1 MEAFGSIR
9 EGVAINIQRSDGRI
23 HQAVV
28 TQLHPQS
35 NSVSVE
41 WCERNETKGK
51 EIELEALYALNQAL
65 LSKTSRTAAVSVTP
79 SYDNG
84 VGLNGHNQ
92 VNLNHNNGSN
102 GINGTQINGLNNA
115 KRQQN
120 RHTQGPNTMLQG
132 GYQQPAPPSSSSSI
146 PGVKQETSIPQTS
159 RNTMASKEIFNG
171 NNVNGDFFNEENAK
185 ITKSKA
191 AEAEMRRKSNVVKE
205 IEKIKK
211 NREQRRAKQEEK
223 RQKLS
228 EVDTT
233 VPAWEFSN
241 MINEFRAQ
249 LDFTRVTT
257 TEPVQDLRICVC
269 VRKRPINKKETS
281 KKDID
286 VITMPNKDHCLVHL
300 PKLKVDLTKYLD
312 NQKFRFDFAFD
323 ENTPNDLVYRYTAQ
337 PLVNTIF
344 QGGNAMCFAYGQTG
358 SGKTFTM
365 GGDFSQKNVDCSKG
379 VYALTA
385 RDVFKQIN
393 GKFKGSLDVF
403 CTFFEIYCGKV
414 YDLLNNKKKLRV
426 LEDHKNQVQVVDIRE
441 QPLNSVED
449 VLSLIAYGMNIRTS
463 GTTSANQH
471 SSRSHAVFQIILR
484 SKTTKKEHGKISLID
499 LAGSERG
506 KDTSSADRITRM
518 EGAEINKSLLALK
531 ECIRALGRR
540 DAHVPFRGST
550 LTKVL
555 RDSFIGDNS
564 RVCMIAMISPGNS
577 DVEHTLNT
585 LRYADRV
592 KELGTDEMS
601 LKKEDE
607 EGYEDEEAEFRRQY
621 NEGHGLTDSQ
631 EEDDEEYEEDDDV
644 SHAMNDL
651 QQTLAELQDM
661 EEQVLESHGDLIK
674 DSHRWMVEYEK
685 IYEETIKVVDYDR
698 EEYAKR
704 LDGVIKQNMEV
715 LMNLQTK
722 LGMFKEGLIKEEKIS
737 KSIQHPKSRKTN

>member
-1 MEAFGSIR
+1 
-9 EGVAINIQRSDGRI
+9 
-23 HQAVV
+23 
-28 TQLHPQS
+28 
-35 NSVSVE
+35 
-41 WCERNETKGK
+41 
-51 EIELEALYALNQAL
+51 
-65 LSKTSRTAAVSVTP
+65 
-79 SYDNG
+79 
-84 VGLNGHNQ
+84 
-92 VNLNHNNGSN
+92 
-102 GINGTQINGLNNA
+102 
-115 KRQQN
+115 
-120 RHTQGPNTMLQG
+120 
-132 GYQQPAPPSSSSSI
+132 
-146 PGVKQETSIPQTS
+146 
-159 RNTMASKEIFNG
+159 
-171 NNVNGDFFNEENAK
+171 
-185 ITKSKA
+185 
-191 AEAEMRRKSNVVKE
+191 
-205 IEKIKK
+205 
-211 NREQRRAKQEEK
+211 
-223 RQKLS
+223 
-228 EVDTT
+228 
-233 VPAWEFSN
+233 
-241 MINEFRAQ
+241 
-249 LDFTRVTT
+249 
-257 TEPVQDLRICVC
+257 
-269 VRKRPINKKETS
+269 
-281 KKDID
+281 
-286 VITMPNKDHCLVHL
+286 
-300 PKLKVDLTKYLD
+300 
-312 NQKFRFDFAFD
+312 
-323 ENTPNDLVYRYTAQ
+323 
-337 PLVNTIF
+337 
-344 QGGNAMCFAYGQTG
+344 
-358 SGKTFTM
+358 
-365 GGDFSQKNVDCSKG
+365 
-379 VYALTA
+379 
-385 RDVFKQIN
+385 
-393 GKFKGSLDVF
+393 VF

-661 EEQVLESHGDLIK
+661 V
-674 DSHRWMVEYEK
+674 
-685 IYEETIKVVDYDR
+685 
-698 EEYAKR
+698 
-704 LDGVIKQNMEV
+704 
-715 LMNLQTK
+715 
-722 LGMFKEGLIKEEKIS
+722 
-737 KSIQHPKSRKTN
+737 

>member
-23 HQAVV
+23 HQAIV

-41 WCERNETKGK
+41 WSERNETKGK
-51 EIELEALYALNQAL
+51 EIELDVLYNLNQAL
-65 LSKTSRTAAVSVTP
+65 LSKTRPTVQSVTP

-84 VGLNGHNQ
+84 LNG
-92 VNLNHNNGSN
+92 NHNVTNA
-102 GINGTQINGLNNA
+102 NGTQINGLNN
-115 KRQQN
+115 KRVQN
-120 RHTQGPNTMLQG
+120 RVTQGPNTVIQG
-132 GYQQPAPPSSSSSI
+132 HQQPPSSSSI
-146 PGVKQETSIPQTS
+146 PTPAILKQEIPQTS
-159 RNTMASKEIFNG
+159 RNTMASKEIFQS
-171 NNVNGDFFNEENAK
+171 NNINGDFFNEDIK
-185 ITKSKA
+185 LSKNRA

-249 LDFTRVTT
+249 LDFTRVTNS
-257 TEPVQDLRICVC
+257 EPMQDLRICVC

-323 ENTPNDLVYRYTAQ
+323 ENTPNDLVYRYSAQ

-385 RDVFKQIN
+385 RDVFKHIN
-393 GKFKGSLDVF
+393 GKYKGTLDVF

-449 VLSLIAYGMNIRTS
+449 VLSLIQYGMNIRTS

-484 SKTTKKEHGKISLID
+484 NKAKKEHGKISLID

-564 RVCMIAMISPGNS
+564 RVCMVAMISPGNS

-592 KELGTDEMS
+592 KELGTDEMN
-601 LKKEDE
+601 LKKDDE
-607 EGYEDEEAEFRRQY
+607 EGYEDDETEYNQQY
-621 NEGHGLTDSQ
+621 IDNNGLSHSE
-631 EEDDEEYEEDDDV
+631 EEDDEEYEDDDV

-704 LDGVIKQNMEV
+704 LDNVIKQNMEV

-722 LGMFKEGLIKEEKIS
+722 LGLFKEGLIKEEKIS
-737 KSIQHPKSRKTN
+737 KSIQYPKTINKK

>member
-1 MEAFGSIR
+1 M
-9 EGVAINIQRSDGRI
+9 
-23 HQAVV
+23 
-28 TQLHPQS
+28 
-35 NSVSVE
+35 
-41 WCERNETKGK
+41 
-51 EIELEALYALNQAL
+51 
-65 LSKTSRTAAVSVTP
+65 
-79 SYDNG
+79 
-84 VGLNGHNQ
+84 
-92 VNLNHNNGSN
+92 
-102 GINGTQINGLNNA
+102 
-115 KRQQN
+115 
-120 RHTQGPNTMLQG
+120 
-132 GYQQPAPPSSSSSI
+132 
-146 PGVKQETSIPQTS
+146 
-159 RNTMASKEIFNG
+159 
-171 NNVNGDFFNEENAK
+171 
-185 ITKSKA
+185 
-191 AEAEMRRKSNVVKE
+191 
-205 IEKIKK
+205 
-211 NREQRRAKQEEK
+211 
-223 RQKLS
+223 
-228 EVDTT
+228 
-233 VPAWEFSN
+233 
-241 MINEFRAQ
+241 
-249 LDFTRVTT
+249 
-257 TEPVQDLRICVC
+257 
-269 VRKRPINKKETS
+269 
-281 KKDID
+281 
-286 VITMPNKDHCLVHL
+286 
-300 PKLKVDLTKYLD
+300 
-312 NQKFRFDFAFD
+312 
-323 ENTPNDLVYRYTAQ
+323 
-337 PLVNTIF
+337 
-344 QGGNAMCFAYGQTG
+344 
-358 SGKTFTM
+358 
-365 GGDFSQKNVDCSKG
+365 
-379 VYALTA
+379 
-385 RDVFKQIN
+385 
-393 GKFKGSLDVF
+393 F

-715 LMNLQTK
+715 LMNLQSK
-722 LGMFKEGLIKEEKIS
+722 LAMFKEGLIKEEKIS

>member
-1 MEAFGSIR
+1 MDAFGSIR
-9 EGVAINIQRSDGRI
+9 EGVTINIQRSDGRI

-28 TQLHPQS
+28 TQLHVSS

-51 EIELEALYALNQAL
+51 EIELEALHALNSTLIGPKVNNRPVVAP
-65 LSKTSRTAAVSVTP
+65 VNH
-79 SYDNG
+79 DNG
-84 VGLNGHNQ
+84 ATINGHIG
-92 VNLNHNNGSN
+92 NGNPSN
-102 GINGTQINGLNNA
+102 IPA
-115 KRQQN
+115 KRSNN
-120 RHTQGPNTMLQG
+120 RQTNIGSLPTLSSNYAAPASQAPVS
-132 GYQQPAPPSSSSSI
+132 QPP
-146 PGVKQETSIPQTS
+146 PQTS
-159 RNTMASKEIFNG
+159 RSTMAPRDILNEMNDDNG
-171 NNVNGDFFNEENAK
+171 VKNK
-185 ITKSKA
+185 KSDQQWNKNISDDA
-191 AEAEMRRKSNVVKE
+191 RRKSNVVKE
-205 IEKIKK
+205 IEKIKQ
-211 NREQRRAKQEEK
+211 NREVRRAKQEEK
-223 RQKLS
+223 RQIVNN
-228 EVDTT
+228 VDTS
-233 VPAWEFSN
+233 VPAWEFSE
-241 MINEFRAQ
+241 MISEFRSHIE
-249 LDFTRVTT
+249 FTRLTNS
-257 TEPVQDLRICVC
+257 EPVRDLRISVC

-323 ENTPNDLVYRYTAQ
+323 EATSNDLTYKYSAQ
-337 PLVNTIF
+337 PLVRTIF
-344 QGGNAMCFAYGQTG
+344 EGGNAMCFAYGQTG

-379 VYALTA
+379 IYALTA
-385 RDVFKQIN
+385 RDVFKQIH
-393 GKFKGSLDVF
+393 GKFKNQLEVY

-426 LEDHKNQVQVVDIRE
+426 LEDHKNLVQIVDIRE

-449 VLSLIAYGMNIRTS
+449 VLSLIQYGMNIRTS
-463 GTTSANQH
+463 GATSANQH

-484 SKTTKKEHGKISLID
+484 NKMRKEHGKISLID

-506 KDTSSADRITRM
+506 KDTNSADRITRM

-592 KELGTDEMS
+592 KELGAENI
-601 LKKEDE
+601 EDLE
-607 EGYEDEEAEFRRQY
+607 VKNNDDHDQFLAEEEAQFRRHY
-621 NEGHGLTDSQ
+621 NDGNGLTDSQ
-631 EEDDEEYEEDDDV
+631 NEEEEEEYDEEEE
-644 SHAMNDL
+644 SQAMNDL
-651 QQTLAELQDM
+651 QKTLAELQDM
-661 EEQVLESHGDLIK
+661 EEQVLENHGDLIK

-704 LDGVIKQNMEV
+704 LDHVLAQNMAV
-715 LMNLQTK
+715 LQNLQNK
-722 LGMFKEGLIKEEKIS
+722 LGVFREGLVKEEKIS
-737 KSIQHPKSRKTN
+737 KSIQNPKFRKPN

>member
-1 MEAFGSIR
+1 MDQFGSIR
-9 EGVAINIQRSDGRI
+9 EGVSVNIQRSDGRV
-23 HQAVV
+23 HQAIV
-28 TQLHPQS
+28 TQIHPNS

-41 WCERNETKGK
+41 WSERNETKGK
-51 EIELEALYALNQAL
+51 EIELEAIYALNASL
-65 LSKTSRTAAVSVTP
+65 FGPRNNRIAAAAGGLAQIT
-79 SYDNG
+79 DNG
-84 VGLNGHNQ
+84 GTINGHSNENQ
-92 VNLNHNNGSN
+92 TNGSN
-102 GINGTQINGLNNA
+102 KRVNNRQSQAPVAMA
-115 KRQQN
+115 KQDAGANHQ
-120 RHTQGPNTMLQG
+120 
-132 GYQQPAPPSSSSSI
+132 A
-146 PGVKQETSIPQTS
+146 IPQTS
-159 RNTMASKEIFNG
+159 RNTMAPSEIYNANNNNLEDDRKNKKEASYRN
-171 NNVNGDFFNEENAK
+171 
-185 ITKSKA
+185 
-191 AEAEMRRKSNVVKE
+191 AEAESRRKSNVVKE

-211 NREQRRAKQEEK
+211 NREQRRANQEEK
-223 RQKLS
+223 RQKLN
-228 EVDTT
+228 EVDTS
-233 VPAWEFSN
+233 VPAWEFAN
-241 MINEFRAQ
+241 MISEFRAT
-249 LDFTRVTT
+249 LDFSRITNS
-257 TEPVQDLRICVC
+257 EAVQDLRICVC
-269 VRKRPINKKETS
+269 VRKRPINKKEIS

-286 VITMPNKDHCLVHL
+286 VITMPNKELCLVHL

-312 NQKFRFDFAFD
+312 NQKFRFDYAFD
-323 ENTPNDLVYRYTAQ
+323 EVTPNDLVYKYTAQ

-379 VYALTA
+379 IYALTA
-385 RDVFKQIN
+385 RDVFKLIH
-393 GKFKGSLDVF
+393 GKFKGQLEVF

-441 QPLNSVED
+441 QPLSSVED
-449 VLSLIAYGMNIRTS
+449 VLNLIQYGMNIRTS

-484 SKTTKKEHGKISLID
+484 NKMRKEHGKISLID

-506 KDTSSADRITRM
+506 KDTSSSDRITRM

-592 KELGTDEMS
+592 KELGADEVN
-601 LKKEDE
+601 LKKDEDE
-607 EGYEDEEAEFRRQY
+607 EDEEEVYRRQY
-621 NEGHGLTDSQ
+621 NEGNGLTD
-631 EEDDEEYEEDDDV
+631 EDYDEDEYDEDEV

-651 QQTLAELQDM
+651 QETLAELQDM
-661 EEQVLESHGDLIK
+661 EEQVLEAHGDLVRDNHK
-674 DSHRWMVEYEK
+674 WMTEYEK

-704 LDGVIKQNMEV
+704 LDNVINQNLNLLV
-715 LMNLQTK
+715 NLQKK
-722 LGMFKEGLIKEEKIS
+722 LAFYKDGLIKEEKIS
-737 KSIQHPKSRKTN
+737 KTVQHPKFRKPH

>member
-1 MEAFGSIR
+1 MEAFGLIR
-9 EGVAINIQRSDGRI
+9 EGVSINIQRSDGRI

-28 TQLHPQS
+28 TQLHPAS

-51 EIELEALYALNQAL
+51 EIELEALFNLNQAL
-65 LSKTSRTAAVSVTP
+65 LAKTNRAPQSVTP

-84 VGLNGHNQ
+84 VNGGHNMT
-92 VNLNHNNGSN
+92 NSNNNNYNNGNTN
-102 GINGTQINGLNNA
+102 GNQANDKY
-115 KRQQN
+115 KRAQVRQSQCPSQNQQL
-120 RHTQGPNTMLQG
+120 PPSVI
-132 GYQQPAPPSSSSSI
+132 QQPSI
-146 PGVKQETSIPQTS
+146 LKQEAPQTS
-159 RNTMASKEIFNG
+159 RNTIVAKEMQFNS
-171 NNVNGDFFNEENAK
+171 NNINGDFFNEDQNNK
-185 ITKSKA
+185 LTKNRTA
-191 AEAEMRRKSNVVKE
+191 DEMRRKSNVVKE

-233 VPAWEFSN
+233 VPAWEFAN

-249 LDFTRVTT
+249 LDFTRVTNA
-257 TEPVQDLRICVC
+257 EPVQDLRICVC

-358 SGKTFTM
+358 SGKTYTM

-393 GKFKGSLDVF
+393 GKFKGQLDVF

-414 YDLLNNKKKLRV
+414 FDLLNNKKKLRV

-449 VLSLIAYGMNIRTS
+449 VLSLIQYGMNIRTS

-484 SKTTKKEHGKISLID
+484 NKLKKEHGKISLID

-601 LKKEDE
+601 LKKDDE
-607 EGYEDEEAEFRRQY
+607 EGYEDEDNEFHRQY
-621 NEGHGLTDSQ
+621 NEDHLSDSQ
-631 EEDDEEYEEDDDV
+631 EEDEEYDDDDV

-704 LDGVIKQNMEV
+704 LDNVIRQNMEV

-722 LGMFKEGLIKEEKIS
+722 LGLFKEGLIKEEKIS
-737 KSIQHPKSRKTN
+737 KSIQHPKVRKGN

>member
-1 MEAFGSIR
+1 MHW
-9 EGVAINIQRSDGRI
+9 N
-23 HQAVV
+23 
-28 TQLHPQS
+28 
-35 NSVSVE
+35 
-41 WCERNETKGK
+41 K
-51 EIELEALYALNQAL
+51 
-65 LSKTSRTAAVSVTP
+65 
-79 SYDNG
+79 
-84 VGLNGHNQ
+84 
-92 VNLNHNNGSN
+92 
-102 GINGTQINGLNNA
+102 NA
-115 KRQQN
+115 
-120 RHTQGPNTMLQG
+120 
-132 GYQQPAPPSSSSSI
+132 
-146 PGVKQETSIPQTS
+146 
-159 RNTMASKEIFNG
+159 
-171 NNVNGDFFNEENAK
+171 D
-185 ITKSKA
+185 
-191 AEAEMRRKSNVVKE
+191 AEARRKSNVVKE

-223 RQKLS
+223 RQKQND
-228 EVDTT
+228 VDTS
-233 VPAWEFSN
+233 VPAWEFSH
-241 MINEFRAQ
+241 MISEFRAQ
-249 LDFTRVTT
+249 LDFTRVTNS
-257 TEPVQDLRICVC
+257 EPIQDLRICVC

-323 ENTPNDLVYRYTAQ
+323 ENTTNDLCYRYSAQ

-379 VYALTA
+379 IYAMTA
-385 RDVFKQIN
+385 RDVFKQIH
-393 GKFKGSLDVF
+393 GKFKGTLEVF

-441 QPLNSVED
+441 QPLSSVED
-449 VLSLIAYGMNIRTS
+449 VLSLIQYGMNIRTS
-463 GTTSANQH
+463 GATSANQH

-484 SKTTKKEHGKISLID
+484 NKAKKEHGKISLID

-506 KDTSSADRITRM
+506 KDTNSSDRITRM

-601 LKKEDE
+601 LKKDDEDLE
-607 EGYEDEEAEFRRQY
+607 YEDEEAEFRRHY
-621 NEGHGLTDSQ
+621 NDGNGLTDSQ
-631 EEDDEEYEEDDDV
+631 EEEEYDDYEDEE
-644 SHAMNDL
+644 SQAMNDL
-651 QQTLAELQDM
+651 QKTLAELQDM
-661 EEQVLESHGDLIK
+661 EEQVLENHGDLIK

-704 LDGVIKQNMEV
+704 LDNVLKQNMEV
-715 LMNLQTK
+715 LQNLQLK
-722 LGMFKEGLIKEEKIS
+722 LGVFKEGLIKEEKIS
-737 KSIQHPKSRKTN
+737 KSIQHPKLRKPN